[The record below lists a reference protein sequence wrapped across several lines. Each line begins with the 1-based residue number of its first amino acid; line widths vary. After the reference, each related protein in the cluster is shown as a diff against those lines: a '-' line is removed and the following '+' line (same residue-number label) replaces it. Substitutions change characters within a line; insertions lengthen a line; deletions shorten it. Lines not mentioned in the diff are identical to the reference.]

1 MTLES
6 FQNSFENRKRS
17 KKLINKIICL
27 IAIIGSFLSAYS
39 VFVNDKSKGLL
50 FLAIWLLILGV
61 YGLIELR
68 KHYRLTCHENNFT
81 EEENMENI
89 ISLIQK
95 IAKGNYKQDENSFEF
110 LYQKNWWR
118 MEYKITI
125 LATKNLIA
133 INAEGLGSADSG
145 FIDFGAS
152 KKIENKII
160 ELLNKHAS
168 H

>member
-17 KKLINKIICL
+17 KKLFNKIICL
-27 IAIIGSFLSAYS
+27 IAIIGSFLLAYF
-39 VFVNDKSKGLL
+39 VFANNKSKSIL

-68 KHYRLTCHENNFT
+68 KHFGVTCYENNFT
-81 EEENMENI
+81 EEENIENI

-95 IAKGNYKQDENSFEF
+95 IAKKNYKQDENSFEF
-110 LYQKNWWR
+110 IYQKSWWR

-133 INAEGLGSADSG
+133 INAEGVGSADSG
-145 FIDFGAS
+145 FIDFGAA
-152 KKIENKII
+152 KKIEKR
-160 ELLNKHAS
+160 
-168 H
+168 